1 MPSLFYRLQA
11 IMSQRYSGDITIVPE
26 IGYSEFLK
34 VLSNPTPQSV
44 MEAIIR
50 GERAT
55 WPSKFYTRAL
65 MGERE
70 EEKKIDE
77 KMFIR

>member
-1 MPSLFYRLQA
+1 MPSLFYKLQA

-44 MEAIIR
+44 MEAMIR
-50 GERAT
+50 GEKAT
-55 WPSKFYTRAL
+55 WPSK
-65 MGERE
+65 
-70 EEKKIDE
+70 
-77 KMFIR
+77 